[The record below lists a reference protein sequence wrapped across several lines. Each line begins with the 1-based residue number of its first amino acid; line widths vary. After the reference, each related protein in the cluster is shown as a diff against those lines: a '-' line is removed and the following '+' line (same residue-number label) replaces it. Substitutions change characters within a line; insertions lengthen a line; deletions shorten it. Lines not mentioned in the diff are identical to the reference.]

1 MMDAE
6 FGLTA
11 LLALAMAEL
20 QSKGLNCHQMVS
32 SRRNNKANV
41 GKIRLLSGFK
51 PFNNEKICTNYI
63 KLTIKNTLL
72 EFTN

>member
-1 MMDAE
+1 MDAK

-11 LLALAMAEL
+11 FLALAMAEL

-41 GKIRLLSGFK
+41 GKIRLFEGSNLC
-51 PFNNEKICTNYI
+51 NDICTNYI
-63 KLTIKNTLL
+63 KSQLYNY
-72 EFTN
+72 

>member
-32 SRRNNKANV
+32 SMRKEQGERRENPYNFSV
-41 GKIRLLSGFK
+41 Q
-51 PFNNEKICTNYI
+51 TY
-63 KLTIKNTLL
+63 
-72 EFTN
+72 